1 MACAIGCWVRD
12 TALVENHRDT
22 EYRKAFINSMTSV
35 NSQLDTTIPW
45 NDKPRQWEYNDK
57 MNDSIKTNK
66 EYIWLLKG

>member
-22 EYRKAFINSMTSV
+22 ENRKAFINSMTSV
-35 NSQLDTTIPW
+35 NSQLDTTIPGMR
-45 NDKPRQWEYNDK
+45 KPRQWEYNDK